1 MPPRSYDRRLS
12 QRRDPRRLLAE
23 RLEDRRMLAVS
34 FQFDY
39 IRNNQIGFNDPT
51 RGDGFRSALEA
62 AASRLG
68 DQMQHEATIEMEVY
82 SFEFTG
88 SEVAH
93 AASESQPSLPE
104 GGFLANVISNKIIN
118 GIDSNGTAADGVL
131 EIFFFDENDEFV
143 YAIDPASGVTG
154 NQLDLQSI
162 VIHELVHAIGF
173 TSATNGNGSDD
184 AGAGLTSPGTWTL
197 YDRFLSDRDGN
208 RLIDADPL
216 SETAFRMD
224 MSVTGWPT
232 ASIGGPG
239 PTGGLF
245 FDGPLATGVYGGPV
259 PLYSPSI
266 YAPSSTASHLDSEG
280 VPGPSVFSP
289 LTHLMSHAT
298 VVGAIPQELTLLEKA
313 ILSDIGIMFQLSE
326 GYEFGDAV
334 NPYPVSL
341 AQDGPRHFPSDLMLG
356 AVKDYEQEGS
366 PAIDM
371 ADLDDDGI
379 LSISDFVVASS
390 LGANEAATAS
400 IRVEASSA
408 ATLDAWIDWNQ
419 DGDWNDTGEQIFV
432 NQSLVAGFNHLS
444 LPVPATATPG
454 STGARYRLS
463 TQRDLGPTGLAADG
477 EVEDYQISVLDGSR
491 APSVSVNVVAGSS
504 TVFWSNDQ
512 FRIASGDLTTFA
524 ASIEDIGSVHLS
536 GEAGDDVVTLALDD
550 LILPSGGLRLAG
562 KAGQN
567 SLRAIGSGQTLDL
580 TNQSLIATEF
590 QHLDLTHGDANT
602 ITLDRSA
609 IGELSPVTQTIL
621 VSVGKGDQ
629 IDLQDVETWRMGT
642 PVMEESFLLTVTNSV
657 GGQTIRVNT
666 DYPWQNVL
674 RAGDVNAD
682 GTVSS
687 SDALRI
693 VNELARR
700 AFSEASTQQLVNPAT
715 LTTWPAAYFDHNA
728 DNRVTALDALRVVN
742 DLARQTT
749 GGEGES
755 NLAFIVPSVQSSG
768 SLDPS
773 RDELWMQH
781 ELRRHYAIT
790 ERPPKQT
797 GWHATVI
804 DGIGEVEG
812 SSSASEAGQ
821 DKRIPIVDAVLAT
834 WPTALPSI

>member
-1 MPPRSYDRRLS
+1 MPPRSYHRRLS
-12 QRRDPRRLLAE
+12 QCRNPRRLVAE

-39 IRNNQIGFNDPT
+39 IRNNQVGFNDPT
-51 RGDGFRSALEA
+51 RGDGFRSALES

-68 DQMQHEATIEMEVY
+68 DQMQHEATIEMDVY

-93 AASESQPSLPE
+93 AASESQPSLLE

-143 YAIDPASGVTG
+143 YATDPANGVTG

-173 TSATNGNGSDD
+173 TSNTNGNGSDD

-224 MSVTGWPT
+224 MSATGWPT

-313 ILSDIGIMFQLSE
+313 ILSDTGIMFHLSE

-356 AVKDYEQEGS
+356 VVKDYEQEGS
-366 PAIDM
+366 PAFDM

-379 LSISDFVVASS
+379 LSMSDFVVAGSV
-390 LGANEAATAS
+390 GANEAATAS

-432 NQSLVAGFNHLS
+432 NQSVTAGFNHLA
-444 LPVPATATPG
+444 LQVPATATPG
-454 STGARYRLS
+454 STAARYRLS
-463 TQRDLGPTGLAADG
+463 TQRDLGTTGLAADG
-477 EVEDYQISVLDGSR
+477 EVEDYQLSILDGSR
-491 APSVSVNVVAGSS
+491 APSVSVSGVAGPS
-504 TVFWSNDQ
+504 TVLWSNDRL
-512 FRIASGDLTTFA
+512 RIASGDFTTFA
-524 ASIEDIGSVHLS
+524 ASIEDIGSLQLI
-536 GEAGDDVVTLALDD
+536 GEAGDDIVTLALDD
-550 LILPSGGLRLAG
+550 LTLPSGGLRLIG
-562 KAGQN
+562 NAGQN
-567 SLRAIGSGQTLDL
+567 SLRTIGIGQTLDL
-580 TNQSLIATEF
+580 TNQSLIATDF
-590 QHLDLTHGDANT
+590 QHLDLTHGEANT
-602 ITLDRSA
+602 ITLDRMV
-609 IGELSPVTQTIL
+609 IGGLSPVTQTVL
-621 VSVGKGDQ
+621 VSLGKGDQ
-629 IDLQDVETWRMGT
+629 IHLQDVETWRMGI
-642 PVMEESFLLTVTNSV
+642 PVMEESFLLTATNSV
-657 GGQTIRVNT
+657 GGQTIQVNT

-674 RAGDVNAD
+674 KAGDVNAD

-687 SDALRI
+687 SDALKI

-700 AFSEASTQQLVNPAT
+700 SFSEASTQQLVNPAT
-715 LTTWPAAYFDHNA
+715 LTTWPAAYFDHNG
-728 DNRVTALDALRVVN
+728 DNRVTALDALRVIN
-742 DLARQTT
+742 DMARLATA
-749 GGEGES
+749 GEGEA
-755 NLAFIVPSVQSSG
+755 NLAVIVSNGQASS
-768 SLDPS
+768 SLDSS
-773 RDELWMQH
+773 RDELWMQQ
-781 ELRRHYAIT
+781 ELRSHYAIT
-790 ERPPKQT
+790 TRATKQT
-797 GWHATVI
+797 NWNANVI
-804 DGIGEVEG
+804 DGIGELARG
-812 SSSASEAGQ
+812 SSASEAETEN
-821 DKRIPIVDAVLAT
+821 KISIVDAALAT
-834 WPTALPSI
+834 WQTALPYL